1 MTINVLQPKLLTT
14 DFLLLGCVSAFN
26 YQTCHLSFSGLISS
40 INKVRFVCFIILS
53 AILHLFKSV
62 FFLYKIQT
70 LRFHYINISG
80 NKEHKDIKPMI
91 IFGSTE
97 HRLNRKITTDKLCC
111 FSLSELISVTNSILS
126 YQETFLNNNKTTI
139 TPILFTNFY
148 IAFEI

>member
-97 HRLNRKITTDKLCC
+97 HRLNKKITTDKLCC

-126 YQETFLNNNKTTI
+126 Y
-139 TPILFTNFY
+139 
-148 IAFEI
+148 